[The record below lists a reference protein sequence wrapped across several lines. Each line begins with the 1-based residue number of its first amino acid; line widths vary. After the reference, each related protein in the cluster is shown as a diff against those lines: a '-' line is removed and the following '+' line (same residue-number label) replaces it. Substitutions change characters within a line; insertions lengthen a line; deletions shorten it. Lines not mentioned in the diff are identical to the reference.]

1 MPDSPPTPMTI
12 VSPGQDIQS
21 ILSNNE
27 RVHETEKRI
36 VGRYAS
42 EETGLGVPASLAQYD
57 LQTQRLIV
65 SDSNASEGTI
75 GVPTQQQDIVKF
87 EEQKFIQKLRDY
99 EQNAKPKYRTW
110 INIDGLHTLA
120 EVWEILDLAVAK
132 YKDKDRSGAWGRV
145 RRAFRGLGQNGEAV
159 EKWLGM
165 VPSQENYLSVI
176 CGGVKL
182 ILGAAARMSDIRDS
196 ALSGL
201 HDIPVLLSGAQRVLG
216 IYNSSQ
222 QLKALSA
229 SLYVAT
235 LTSLGHILHYIG
247 RNSASKALEAMFK
260 QSSFQRD
267 LSRSLEAMQKC
278 RDSFNEEAR
287 ICGIEMQGKIESVL
301 QDTHSNAQEIQG
313 ELVLM
318 HRSMLIA
325 YNEQKR
331 TQRLIEEE
339 ALCLEERIESMKKGQ
354 AGLQESL
361 NQLLGLVKGNPLL
374 NSKAWAMSHLMRLIT
389 PSYPSLPIHH
399 RRSLL
404 QVNFATGQ
412 EYIDYWDAKI
422 RQRTRWGD
430 LRRIVLSRLVYNS
443 KRMQADVQENYD
455 HGATMPIAQQD
466 RCVYVINSPQLASW
480 TTSQDTKIL
489 VINGHQASRS
499 LRSPLS
505 FISARLVYTI
515 DFQRTKAS
523 RGNHQFAAIHFF
535 CGEHSDRHDKLNS
548 ATAIINNL
556 LAQLLSSFKDIN
568 YMNLIALGDFDS
580 NDIKAVCQRFK
591 AVLKLLP
598 ASAVVFCLVDN
609 LPPYLINEK
618 TSEGARNLLH
628 WLIRWTHRR
637 RNLQEAGQACTFK
650 LLLTAEVQFMEP
662 EIDALD
668 EAEVMNVPVTVPPAG
683 GFTDMKWDTRVG
695 SEVDKMI

>member
-287 ICGIEMQGKIESVL
+287 ICGIEMQGEIESVL

-374 NSKAWAMSHLMRLIT
+374 NSKAWAMNRPFDAPHNPFISLVAN
-389 PSYPSLPIHH
+389 PSQTQS
-399 RRSLL
+399 
-404 QVNFATGQ
+404 ATA
-412 EYIDYWDAKI
+412 Y
-422 RQRTRWGD
+422 TMGD

-499 LRSPLS
+499 LRSPPELHLR
-505 FISARLVYTI
+505 ATP
-515 DFQRTKAS
+515 
-523 RGNHQFAAIHFF
+523 IHFF